1 LLFIFLRA
9 FGNLALAWGTKHF
22 PKTLSL
28 QPLPYLQA
36 MLNPVAAL
44 GVVMLILAMMARLAL
59 LSVADLS
66 FVLPT
71 TAVGYV
77 LAAILGKFALFEEV
91 SVGRWAGTLLIFIG
105 AVMVGSTARNTTAMT
120 VASAEASK

>member
-1 LLFIFLRA
+1 
-9 FGNLALAWGTKHF
+9 
-22 PKTLSL
+22 
-28 QPLPYLQA
+28 

-44 GVVMLILAMMARLAL
+44 GVIMLILAMMARLAL
-59 LSVADLS
+59 LSVADLT

-77 LAAILGKFALFEEV
+77 LAAILGKLVLFEQV
-91 SVGRWAGTLLIFIG
+91 SAGRWAGTLLIFIG

-120 VASAEASK
+120 AAAPGVSK